1 MEPIE
6 IVIIGDEATG
16 KTNVFRTI
24 CNENPNKE
32 IQPTHAVNSRILM
45 KEVNG

>member
-16 KTNVFRTI
+16 KTNVFRSI